1 MTQLTGK
8 APELDLE
15 LDSEIADGIYS
26 NLAIIS
32 HSASEFVVDFA
43 TILPGLAKPKIR
55 SRIVLTPEHAKR
67 LMLSLQDNIA
77 RYEASNGLI
86 GLTPTAA
93 EESTMPLG
101 FCNKGEAGFRRSAP
115 ANRARPVQIERKR
128 GKPHGFPRSLKLQND

>member
-1 MTQLTGK
+1 MLNNGSEQAKVPTCAAELRVCNPVISITSGK

-101 FCNKGEAGFRRSAP
+101 FCNKGEA
-115 ANRARPVQIERKR
+115 
-128 GKPHGFPRSLKLQND
+128 

>member
-43 TILPGLAKPKIR
+43 TILPGLAKP

-101 FCNKGEAGFRRSAP
+101 FCNKGEA
-115 ANRARPVQIERKR
+115 
-128 GKPHGFPRSLKLQND
+128 

>member
-43 TILPGLAKPKIR
+43 TILPGLAKPYR
-55 SRIVLTPEHAKR
+55 ADTRTC
-67 LMLSLQDNIA
+67 Q
-77 RYEASNGLI
+77 
-86 GLTPTAA
+86 AA
-93 EESTMPLG
+93 DA
-101 FCNKGEAGFRRSAP
+101 FVAGQYCA
-115 ANRARPVQIERKR
+115 
-128 GKPHGFPRSLKLQND
+128 L

>member
-43 TILPGLAKPKIR
+43 TILTGLAKPKIR

-101 FCNKGEAGFRRSAP
+101 FCNKGEA
-115 ANRARPVQIERKR
+115 
-128 GKPHGFPRSLKLQND
+128 

>member
-77 RYEASNGLI
+77 RMRRRRPDRPDSHGRRGEYEAVGVL
-86 GLTPTAA
+86 
-93 EESTMPLG
+93 
-101 FCNKGEAGFRRSAP
+101 
-115 ANRARPVQIERKR
+115 
-128 GKPHGFPRSLKLQND
+128 

>member
-1 MTQLTGK
+1 MAQTTEK
-8 APELDLE
+8 RAELDLE
-15 LDSEIADGIYS
+15 LDATVADGIYS

-43 TILPGLAKPKIR
+43 TILPGLAKPKVR

-86 GLTPTAA
+86 GLTPTTA
-93 EESTMPLG
+93 EEGAMPTG
-101 FCNKGEAGFRRSAP
+101 FCNKGEA
-115 ANRARPVQIERKR
+115 
-128 GKPHGFPRSLKLQND
+128 

>member
-43 TILPGLAKPKIR
+43 TILP
-55 SRIVLTPEHAKR
+55 VLPNLK
-67 LMLSLQDNIA
+67 
-77 RYEASNGLI
+77 Y
-86 GLTPTAA
+86 AA
-93 EESTMPLG
+93 VS
-101 FCNKGEAGFRRSAP
+101 C
-115 ANRARPVQIERKR
+115 
-128 GKPHGFPRSLKLQND
+128 

>member
-1 MTQLTGK
+1 MRCGFTIVDKFAVTFGRMQ
-8 APELDLE
+8 
-15 LDSEIADGIYS
+15 
-26 NLAIIS
+26 
-32 HSASEFVVDFA
+32 SEFVVDFA

-101 FCNKGEAGFRRSAP
+101 FCNKGEA
-115 ANRARPVQIERKR
+115 
-128 GKPHGFPRSLKLQND
+128 